1 MKLLVV
7 VVLLFSSIFM
17 IAAQQETGGGACAA
31 CTIGMKVLQDYA
43 KKEGN
48 IRRAVENICGFFPD
62 QFKAACKVFMVAFS
76 SVIIREF
83 ERGATPDK

>member
-1 MKLLVV
+1 
-7 VVLLFSSIFM
+7 
-17 IAAQQETGGGACAA
+17 
-31 CTIGMKVLQDYA
+31 MKVLQDYA

-48 IRRAVENICGFFPD
+48 IRRAVENICGLFPD